1 MWEDLMSLL
10 ESVPSGGGEADA
22 TERSSARLRIA
33 VARMARWLR
42 PTAAAGALTAT
53 EVDLLVV
60 AERRGPARMSDF
72 AAFCGVNPTMLSR
85 MVPKLEEAGL
95 LSREMAQDDKRV
107 CLIAATK
114 KARALLA
121 RVRSEREDAL
131 SRLLEELDEPERRA
145 IAAATPVLE
154 KLAERLRNPGPGSGT
169 GGGGQVGK

>member
-1 MWEDLMSLL
+1 
-10 ESVPSGGGEADA
+10 
-22 TERSSARLRIA
+22 
-33 VARMARWLR
+33 MARWLR

-72 AAFCGVNPTMLSR
+72 ASFCGVNPTMLSR

-95 LSREMAQDDKRV
+95 LSREMGQDDKRV
-107 CLIAATK
+107 CLVAATK

-131 SRLLEELDEPERRA
+131 SQLLGELDEPERRA

-154 KLAERLRNPGPGSGT
+154 KLAERLRNPGPGSDARD
-169 GGGGQVGK
+169 GGQVSK